1 MPEALPIEK
10 EIIRLF
16 DYTLHPSS
24 SQRLYDIFS
33 GPRLS
38 FSAILE
44 RQQLLQ
50 AFLFHWER
58 ILGFTYHKADL
69 QEVYQFTTYIELPES
84 SIFQYFGK
92 DKYQLQGRCM
102 QTIRLLRNIYGKY
115 LLPLLG
121 RPLLEDFAGPAKAL
135 YEALEMDKLPKE
147 LTFQQIFAF
156 ARKLVQCREQN
167 ITAKFW
173 DSLFEYEAWWSLAMG
188 TRKHGFSLPSFS
200 ADHFVIEQFWHPM
213 VENPVKNNLQTTCNM
228 IVLTGPNMSGKSTT
242 LKAIGLCVA
251 LAHLGLAVPAENCRI
266 PFYDQVLIAINVTD
280 DLKNGFSHFMQEIV
294 HLKNTAMQAKEG
306 QRCFAIFDE
315 IFRGTNIDDA
325 MDVTYTTIMGL
336 SQFKQCHFIISTH
349 LYQLAGILK
358 AEVYEPYQLRA
369 GIRDGV
375 PVNAYQ
381 LDRGWSDL
389 KFGRLIFER
398 EGLTKLLE

>member
-1 MPEALPIEK
+1 
-10 EIIRLF
+10 
-16 DYTLHPSS
+16 
-24 SQRLYDIFS
+24 
-33 GPRLS
+33 
-38 FSAILE
+38 
-44 RQQLLQ
+44 
-50 AFLFHWER
+50 
-58 ILGFTYHKADL
+58 
-69 QEVYQFTTYIELPES
+69 
-84 SIFQYFGK
+84 
-92 DKYQLQGRCM
+92 
-102 QTIRLLRNIYGKY
+102 
-115 LLPLLG
+115 
-121 RPLLEDFAGPAKAL
+121 
-135 YEALEMDKLPKE
+135 
-147 LTFQQIFAF
+147 
-156 ARKLVQCREQN
+156 
-167 ITAKFW
+167 
-173 DSLFEYEAWWSLAMG
+173 
-188 TRKHGFSLPSFS
+188 
-200 ADHFVIEQFWHPM
+200 M

-228 IVLTGPNMSGKSTT
+228 VVLTGPNMSGKSTT

-325 MDVTYTTIMGL
+325 MDVTYTTIKGL
-336 SQFKQCHFIISTH
+336 SRFKQCHFIISTH
-349 LYQLAGILK
+349 LYQLAGMLK

-375 PVNAYQ
+375 PVNTYQ

-398 EGLTKLLE
+398 EGLTQLLE

>member
-1 MPEALPIEK
+1 MPETLHIEK

-24 SQRLYDIFS
+24 GERLHQIFS

-38 FSAILE
+38 FSATLE

-50 AFLFHWER
+50 AFIFHWER
-58 ILGFTYHKADL
+58 IQGFTYHKADL

-92 DKYQLQGRCM
+92 DKYLLQGRCM
-102 QTIRLLRNIYGKY
+102 QAIRLLRNIYGKY
-115 LLPLLG
+115 LVPLLG
-121 RPLLEDFAGPAKAL
+121 TPLLEHFAGPAKAL
-135 YEALEMDKLPKE
+135 YEALEIDKLPKE

-156 ARKLVQCREQN
+156 ARRLVLCRERN
-167 ITAKFW
+167 MTGKFW
-173 DSLFEYEAWWSLAMG
+173 DALFEYEAWWSLAMG
-188 TRKHGFSLPSFS
+188 TRKHGFSIPAFS
-200 ADHFVIEQFWHPM
+200 ADNFVIEQFWHPM
-213 VENPVKNNLQTTCNM
+213 VTNPVKNNLQTTSNM

-242 LKAIGLCVA
+242 LKAIGLCVT
-251 LAHLGLAVPAENCRI
+251 LAHLGLAVPAESCRI
-266 PFYDQVLIAINVTD
+266 PFYDQVLVAINVTD

-294 HLKNTAMQAKEG
+294 HLKTTALQAREG

-325 MDVTYTTIMGL
+325 MEVTFTTIKGL

-349 LYQLAGILK
+349 LYQLKSQLPW
-358 AEVYEPYQLRA
+358 EVYEPYQLQA
-369 GIRDGV
+369 GIEEGV
-375 PVNAYQ
+375 PVNYYQ
-381 LDRGWSDL
+381 LDRGWSEL
-389 KFGRLIFER
+389 KFGRVIFEK
-398 EGLTKLLE
+398 EGLSELLE